1 MAPMAF
7 FHTELL
13 DVTAAAAGSGRHHSA
28 GSGRLSMMPDKN
40 EGDPEDPHDD
50 LVDTVTNRKQIK
62 LGDSLLQT
70 EDEGEVSVDVSND
83 GPAPASVLLTQHLQN
98 SSALSAGGSLNAG
111 EGGHSVM
118 PLDLAI
124 LRS

>member
-13 DVTAAAAGSGRHHSA
+13 DVTGSGRHHSA
-28 GSGRLSMMPDKN
+28 GSGSGRVRMMPDKN

-62 LGDSLLQT
+62 VRT
-70 EDEGEVSVDVSND
+70 VCMHFEF
-83 GPAPASVLLTQHLQN
+83 
-98 SSALSAGGSLNAG
+98 
-111 EGGHSVM
+111 GGHLLESAKSIWRRFK
-118 PLDLAI
+118 PSGLA
-124 LRS
+124 